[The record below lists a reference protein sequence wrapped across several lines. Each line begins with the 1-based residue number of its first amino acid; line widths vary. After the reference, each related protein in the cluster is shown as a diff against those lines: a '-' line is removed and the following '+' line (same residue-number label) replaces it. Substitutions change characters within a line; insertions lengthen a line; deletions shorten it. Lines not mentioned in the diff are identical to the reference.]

1 MQLATTEQTQEQPTA
16 CLTTGEYQYWSTSLT
31 GITIDPNIPKE
42 KWAELS
48 SQVAFMYEA
57 TGIKHSQAAMMLGD
71 LLNFGED
78 KFGEEYASIID
89 GTRKFM
95 QASEASIKNWRWISR
110 KIEPARRNINLFL
123 GHHEAV
129 ASLPPKLQDEM
140 LHIAEAENMSIIDLR
155 KHMVAEGIKKI
166 KEVYGG
172 IEDTQPKV
180 LDYVE
185 KIVKYLNSDEEKPE
199 DVLMKLGKLSDLI
212 IVHSSLA
219 YL

>member
-1 MQLATTEQTQEQPTA
+1 MQLATQTEQPST
-16 CLTTGEYQYWSTSLT
+16 CLSVGEFPYWSTSLT

-48 SQVAFMYEA
+48 SQVAFMFEA

-95 QASEASIKNWRWISR
+95 QASESSIKNWRWISR

-155 KHMVAEGIKKI
+155 KHMVSEGIKKI

-172 IEDTQPKV
+172 IEEAQPKV
-180 LDYVE
+180 LDYID
-185 KIVKYLNSDEEKPE
+185 KIVKYLNEDSEKP
-199 DVLMKLGKLSDLI
+199 DDILVKLNSLSELI
-212 IVHSSLA
+212 VEKATQL
-219 YL
+219 

>member
-1 MQLATTEQTQEQPTA
+1 MQLATLEQTEQPST
-16 CLTTGEYQYWSTSLT
+16 CLSVGEFPYWSTSLT

-48 SQVAFMYEA
+48 SQVAFMFEA

-89 GTRKFM
+89 GTRKYM
-95 QASEASIKNWRWISR
+95 QASESSIKNWRWISK

-140 LHIAEAENMSIIDLR
+140 LHIAETENMSIIDLR
-155 KHMVAEGIKKI
+155 KHMVKEGIKEI
-166 KEVYGG
+166 KKVFGD
-172 IEDTQPKV
+172 IEEDQPKI
-180 LDYVE
+180 LDHIDKV
-185 KIVKYLNSDEEKPE
+185 VKYLNEDSEKP
-199 DVLMKLGKLSDLI
+199 DDILVKLNKLSDLI
-212 IVHSSLA
+212 IEKATQL
-219 YL
+219 

>member
-1 MQLATTEQTQEQPTA
+1 MQLATLEQTEQPST
-16 CLTTGEYQYWSTSLT
+16 CLSVGEFPYWSTSLT
-31 GITIDPNIPKE
+31 GITIDPNIPRE

-48 SQVAFMYEA
+48 SQVAFMFEA

-89 GTRKFM
+89 GTRKYM
-95 QASEASIKNWRWISR
+95 QASESSIKNWRWISK

-155 KHMVAEGIKKI
+155 KHMVKEGIKKI
-166 KEVYGG
+166 KEVFGN
-172 IEDTQPKV
+172 IEDDQPKI
-180 LDYVE
+180 LDHIDKV
-185 KIVKYLNSDEEKPE
+185 VKYLNEDSEKP
-199 DVLMKLGKLSDLI
+199 DDILVKLNLLSELI
-212 IVHSSLA
+212 VEKATQL
-219 YL
+219 

>member
-1 MQLATTEQTQEQPTA
+1 MQLATQTEQPST
-16 CLTTGEYQYWSTSLT
+16 CLSVGEFPYWSTSLT

-48 SQVAFMYEA
+48 SQVAFMFEA

-95 QASEASIKNWRWISR
+95 QASESSIKNWRWISR

-155 KHMVAEGIKKI
+155 KHMVSEGIKKI

-172 IEDTQPKV
+172 IEDAQPKV
-180 LDYVE
+180 LDYID
-185 KIVKYLNSDEEKPE
+185 KIVKYLNEDSEKP
-199 DVLMKLGKLSDLI
+199 DDILVKLNSLSELI
-212 IVHSSLA
+212 VEKATQL
-219 YL
+219 

>member
-1 MQLATTEQTQEQPTA
+1 MQLATQTEQPST
-16 CLTTGEYQYWSTSLT
+16 CLSVGEFPYWSTSLT

-48 SQVAFMYEA
+48 SQVAFMFEA

-95 QASEASIKNWRWISR
+95 QASESSIKNWRWISR

-155 KHMVAEGIKKI
+155 KHMVSKGIKKI

-172 IEDTQPKV
+172 IEDAQPKI
-180 LDYVE
+180 LDYID
-185 KIVKYLNSDEEKPE
+185 KIVKYLNEDSEKP
-199 DVLMKLGKLSDLI
+199 DDILVKLNSLSELI
-212 IVHSSLA
+212 VEKATQL
-219 YL
+219 

>member
-1 MQLATTEQTQEQPTA
+1 MQLATLEQIEQPST
-16 CLTTGEYQYWSTSLT
+16 CLSVGSFPYWSTSLT

-48 SQVAFMYEA
+48 SQVAFMFEA

-95 QASEASIKNWRWISR
+95 QASESSIKNWRWISR

-155 KHMVAEGIKKI
+155 KHMVSKGIKKI

-172 IEDTQPKV
+172 IEDAQPKI
-180 LDYVE
+180 LDYID
-185 KIVKYLNSDEEKPE
+185 KIVKYLNEDSEKP
-199 DVLMKLGKLSDLI
+199 DDILVKLNSLSELI
-212 IVHSSLA
+212 IEKATQL
-219 YL
+219 

>member
-1 MQLATTEQTQEQPTA
+1 
-16 CLTTGEYQYWSTSLT
+16 
-31 GITIDPNIPKE
+31 
-42 KWAELS
+42 
-48 SQVAFMYEA
+48 
-57 TGIKHSQAAMMLGD
+57 
-71 LLNFGED
+71 
-78 KFGEEYASIID
+78 
-89 GTRKFM
+89 
-95 QASEASIKNWRWISR
+95 
-110 KIEPARRNINLFL
+110 
-123 GHHEAV
+123 
-129 ASLPPKLQDEM
+129 
-140 LHIAEAENMSIIDLR
+140 MSIIDLR

-212 IVHSSLA
+212 IEKSSLA

>member
-1 MQLATTEQTQEQPTA
+1 MQLATLEQTEQPST
-16 CLTTGEYQYWSTSLT
+16 CLSVGEFPYWSTSLT
-31 GITIDPNIPKE
+31 GITIDPNIPRE

-48 SQVAFMYEA
+48 SQVAFMFEA

-95 QASEASIKNWRWISR
+95 QASESSIKNWRWISR

-155 KHMVAEGIKKI
+155 KHMVSEGIKKI

-172 IEDTQPKV
+172 IEDAQPKV
-180 LDYVE
+180 LDYID
-185 KIVKYLNSDEEKPE
+185 KIVKYLNEDSEKP
-199 DVLMKLGKLSDLI
+199 DDILVKLNSLSELI
-212 IVHSSLA
+212 IEKATQL
-219 YL
+219 

>member
-1 MQLATTEQTQEQPTA
+1 MQLATLEQTEQPST
-16 CLTTGEYQYWSTSLT
+16 CLSVGEFSYWSTSLT

-48 SQVAFMYEA
+48 SQVAFMFEA

-89 GTRKFM
+89 GTRKYM
-95 QASEASIKNWRWISR
+95 QASESSIKNWRWISK

-155 KHMVAEGIKKI
+155 KHMVKEGIKEI
-166 KEVYGG
+166 KKVFGN
-172 IEDTQPKV
+172 IENDQPKI
-180 LDYVE
+180 LDHIDKV
-185 KIVKYLNSDEEKPE
+185 VKYLNEDSEKP
-199 DVLMKLGKLSDLI
+199 DDILVKLNRLSDLI
-212 IVHSSLA
+212 IEKATQL
-219 YL
+219 

>member
-1 MQLATTEQTQEQPTA
+1 MQLATLEQTEQPST
-16 CLTTGEYQYWSTSLT
+16 CLSVGEYPYWSTSLT
-31 GITIDPNIPKE
+31 GIIIDPNIPRE

-48 SQVAFMYEA
+48 SQVAFMFEA
-57 TGIKHSQAAMMLGD
+57 TGIKHSQSAMMLGD

-95 QASEASIKNWRWISR
+95 QASESSIKNWRWISR

-155 KHMVAEGIKKI
+155 KHMVSEGIKKI

-172 IEDTQPKV
+172 IEDSQSKV
-180 LDYVE
+180 LDYID
-185 KIVKYLNSDEEKPE
+185 KIVKYLNEDSEKP
-199 DVLMKLGKLSDLI
+199 DDILVKLNLLSDLI
-212 IVHSSLA
+212 VEKATQL
-219 YL
+219 

>member
-95 QASEASIKNWRWISR
+95 QASESSIKNWRWISR

-199 DVLMKLGKLSDLI
+199 DVLIKLGKLSDLI
-212 IVHSSLA
+212 IEKSSLA

>member
-1 MQLATTEQTQEQPTA
+1 MQLATLEQTEQPST
-16 CLTTGEYQYWSTSLT
+16 CLSVGEFPYWSTSLT

-48 SQVAFMYEA
+48 SQVAFMFEA

-89 GTRKFM
+89 GTRKYM
-95 QASEASIKNWRWISR
+95 QASESSIKNWRWISK

-155 KHMVAEGIKKI
+155 KHMVKEGIKEI
-166 KEVYGG
+166 KKVFGD
-172 IEDTQPKV
+172 IEEDQPKI
-180 LDYVE
+180 LDHIDKV
-185 KIVKYLNSDEEKPE
+185 VKYLNEDSEKP
-199 DVLMKLGKLSDLI
+199 DDILVKLNKLSDLI
-212 IVHSSLA
+212 IEKATQL
-219 YL
+219 